1 MMVTVR
7 VRALILRQGPGSGLG
22 ESLDAGERPHGGP
35 GGGVSGEDDEM
46 RQLTALDA
54 QFLSVES
61 ATTAT
66 HVAGVAIL
74 DPSASPSGALTRDA
88 LIALL
93 RERLHLAPPLRMR
106 LADVPFGLD
115 RPYWL
120 DDPDV
125 DLDAH
130 VHETTL
136 PAPGGER
143 ELAAYVAGV
152 HARRLDRGRPL
163 WEAHLIHGLEGGRC
177 ALYTKVHHCAIDG
190 VSGSEILTALLDPS
204 PQPRRVEAPPA
215 PVSPQVPGTLAMLA
229 GAITRSI
236 VQPVETLCSLARAA
250 ADLDAIPVVAA
261 LPDARR
267 LAQAARVIAGDA
279 RPLPATPPL
288 VAPRTPFN
296 GPISAEREVALGS
309 VPLAEIRRVARA
321 FGMGPNDVV
330 MTLCAS
336 ALRRWLLAHDA
347 LPARPLVAA
356 VPVTLRSRR
365 PAGDPSRD
373 AAWVGNRISAM
384 ITPLA
389 TDVASPAERLAAV
402 RSALAAAKRRFAVSH
417 RTWLDDVC
425 AMVPNAF
432 AALATPVVFR
442 LAGVAGAGVNLIV
455 SNVPGPRL
463 PLYLCGAR
471 MIAYHP
477 LSVVTDATGGISITC
492 ASYDG
497 RLDFGV
503 VACPARLPDVWSMI
517 GHLREAMDELLALLD
532 DYPEDSAED
541 PAEDSAVRPGNEQG
555 EMVPA

>member
-1 MMVTVR
+1 
-7 VRALILRQGPGSGLG
+7 
-22 ESLDAGERPHGGP
+22 
-35 GGGVSGEDDEM
+35 M

-74 DPSASPSGALTRDA
+74 DPSASPSGDLTKEAL
-88 LIALL
+88 LALL

-143 ELAAYVAGV
+143 ELAAYVADV

-163 WEAHLIHGLEGGRC
+163 WEAHLVHGLDGGRC
-177 ALYTKVHHCAIDG
+177 ALYIKVHHCAIDG

-215 PVSPQVPGTLAMLA
+215 PASPQPPGLLTMLA
-229 GAITRSI
+229 GAITRTI

-250 ADLDAIPVVAA
+250 ADLDAIPVMAA
-261 LPDARR
+261 LPDAR
-267 LAQAARVIAGDA
+267 LVAQAARALAGDA
-279 RPLPATPPL
+279 RPLPETPPL

-296 GPISAEREVALGS
+296 GPISGKREVALGS
-309 VPLAEIRRVARA
+309 VPLSEVRRVARA

-347 LPARPLVAA
+347 LPDRPLVAA
-356 VPVTLRSRR
+356 VPVALRSQRS
-365 PAGDPSRD
+365 PDVGGASRD
-373 AAWVGNRISAM
+373 IADGRVGNRISAM

-389 TDVASPAERLAAV
+389 TDVASPGERLAAV

-425 AMVPNAF
+425 AMVPSAF
-432 AALATPVVFR
+432 AALATPMVFR
-442 LAGVAGAGVNLIV
+442 LAGVTGAGVNLIV
-455 SNVPGPRL
+455 SNVPGPRV

-471 MIAYHP
+471 MLAYHP

-503 VACPARLPDVWSMI
+503 VACPTRLPDVWSMI

-532 DYPEDSAED
+532 DSPDAPAPHDSTPDDSTPGDSTPGD
-541 PAEDSAVRPGNEQG
+541 PASLEPAPHDPDSHDPDSHDPDSPGEAPPAQPR
-555 EMVPA
+555 EERETMVSA

>member
-1 MMVTVR
+1 
-7 VRALILRQGPGSGLG
+7 
-22 ESLDAGERPHGGP
+22 
-35 GGGVSGEDDEM
+35 M

-74 DPSASPSGALTRDA
+74 DPSTSPSGALTREA
-88 LIALL
+88 LLALL

-152 HARRLDRGRPL
+152 HARRLDRARPL

-204 PQPRRVEAPPA
+204 PQPRRVEAPPVPPA
-215 PVSPQVPGTLAMLA
+215 PASPQVPGLLAMLA

-236 VQPVETLCSLARAA
+236 VQPVEALCSLARTA

-261 LPDARR
+261 LPDAR
-267 LAQAARVIAGDA
+267 LVAQAARRLAGDA
-279 RPLPATPPL
+279 RPLPETPPL

-296 GPISAEREVALGS
+296 GPISGEREVALGS
-309 VPLAEIRRVARA
+309 VPLAEVRRVARA

-347 LPARPLVAA
+347 LPDRPLVAA
-356 VPVTLRSRR
+356 VPVALRSR
-365 PAGDPSRD
+365 PSAGAGGPSPD
-373 AAWVGNRISAM
+373 AADGRVGNRISAM

-389 TDVASPAERLAAV
+389 TDVASPGERLAAV

-471 MIAYHP
+471 MLAYHP

-503 VACPARLPDVWSMI
+503 VACPSRLPDVRSMI

-532 DYPEDSAED
+532 DSPDD
-541 PAEDSAVRPGNEQG
+541 PAPDEPAPHGDAPLAPPREEHEPRQRRAPAISSATASGS
-555 EMVPA
+555 M

>member
-1 MMVTVR
+1 
-7 VRALILRQGPGSGLG
+7 
-22 ESLDAGERPHGGP
+22 
-35 GGGVSGEDDEM
+35 M

-61 ATTAT
+61 ATTAAN
-66 HVAGVAIL
+66 VAGVAVL
-74 DPSASPSGALTRDA
+74 DPSTSPSGTLTRQA
-88 LIALL
+88 LLALL

-130 VHETTL
+130 VHEATL

-163 WEAHLIHGLEGGRC
+163 WEAHLVHGLAGGRC
-177 ALYTKVHHCAIDG
+177 ALYIKVHHCAIDG
-190 VSGSEILTALLDPS
+190 VSGSEILSALLDPS
-204 PQPRRVEAPPA
+204 PLPRRVDVPPA
-215 PVSPQVPGTLAMLA
+215 PAPPVPPSLLTMLA
-229 GAITRSI
+229 GAVARSI

-261 LPDARR
+261 LPDAR
-267 LAQAARVIAGDA
+267 LVAQAARALAGDS
-279 RPLPATPPL
+279 RPLPETRPL

-296 GPISAEREVALGS
+296 GPISGTREVAFGS
-309 VPLAEIRRVARA
+309 VPLAEVRRVARA

-336 ALRRWLLAHDA
+336 ALRRWLIAHDA
-347 LPARPLVAA
+347 LPDRPLVAA
-356 VPVTLRSRR
+356 VPVALRPHS
-365 PAGDPSRD
+365 GGSSGE
-373 AAWVGNRISAM
+373 AAQGRVGNRISAM
-384 ITPLA
+384 VTPLA
-389 TDVASPAERLAAV
+389 TDVACPRERLTAV
-402 RSALAAAKRRFAVSH
+402 RAALAAAKRRFAVSH

-425 AMVPNAF
+425 AMLPNAF

-455 SNVPGPRL
+455 SNVPGPRV

-471 MIAYHP
+471 MLSYHP
-477 LSVVTDATGGISITC
+477 LSVVTDATGGLSVTC

-497 RLDFGV
+497 RLDIGV
-503 VACPARLPDVWSMI
+503 VACPTRLPDVWSVV
-517 GHLREAMDELLALLD
+517 GHLREAMDELLSLLD
-532 DYPEDSAED
+532 DSPHDAAHGEDAA
-541 PAEDSAVRPGNEQG
+541 PVRPRDEREESQ

>member
-1 MMVTVR
+1 
-7 VRALILRQGPGSGLG
+7 
-22 ESLDAGERPHGGP
+22 
-35 GGGVSGEDDEM
+35 M

-61 ATTAT
+61 ATTAA
-66 HVAGVAIL
+66 HVAGVVVL
-74 DPSASPSGALTRDA
+74 DPSTSPSGALTRGA
-88 LIALL
+88 LLALL

-106 LADVPFGLD
+106 LADVPLWLD
-115 RPYWL
+115 RPYWI

-130 VHETTL
+130 VHEATL

-163 WEAHLIHGLEGGRC
+163 WEAHLIHGLAGGRC
-177 ALYTKVHHCAIDG
+177 ALYVKVHHCAIDG
-190 VSGSEILTALLDPS
+190 VSGSEFLTALLDPS
-204 PQPRRVEAPPA
+204 PQPRRVEAPPVPA
-215 PVSPQVPGTLAMLA
+215 PQQAPNLLTMLA

-236 VQPVETLCSLARAA
+236 VQPVEALCSLARTA

-261 LPDARR
+261 LPDAR
-267 LAQAARVIAGDA
+267 LVAQAARALAGDS
-279 RPLPATPPL
+279 RPLPETPPL

-296 GPISAEREVALGS
+296 GPISGRREVAFGS
-309 VPLAEIRRVARA
+309 VPLAEVRKVARA

-336 ALRRWLLAHDA
+336 ALRRWLIAHDA
-347 LPARPLVAA
+347 LPGRPLVAA
-356 VPVTLRSRR
+356 VPVALRHCVRGSARD
-365 PAGDPSRD
+365 AGDGR
-373 AAWVGNRISAM
+373 VGNRISAM

-389 TDVASPAERLAAV
+389 TDVASPRERLAAV

-432 AALATPVVFR
+432 AVLATPVVFR

-455 SNVPGPRL
+455 SNVPGPRR

-471 MIAYHP
+471 MLSYHP

-503 VACPARLPDVWSMI
+503 VACPTRLPDVWSVI
-517 GHLREAMDELLALLD
+517 GHLREAMDELLGLLD
-532 DYPEDSAED
+532 DAHPE
-541 PAEDSAVRPGNEQG
+541 PARARQPPSPRD
-555 EMVPA
+555 

>member
-1 MMVTVR
+1 
-7 VRALILRQGPGSGLG
+7 
-22 ESLDAGERPHGGP
+22 
-35 GGGVSGEDDEM
+35 M

-74 DPSASPSGALTRDA
+74 DPSASPSGALTREA
-88 LIALL
+88 LLALL

-143 ELAAYVAGV
+143 ELAAYVADV

-163 WEAHLIHGLEGGRC
+163 WEAHLVHGLDGGRC
-177 ALYTKVHHCAIDG
+177 ALYIKVHHCAIDG

-204 PQPRRVEAPPA
+204 PQPRRVEVPPA
-215 PVSPQVPGTLAMLA
+215 PASPQPPGLLAMLA

-261 LPDARR
+261 LPDAR
-267 LAQAARVIAGDA
+267 LVAQAARALAGDA
-279 RPLPATPPL
+279 RPLPETPPL

-296 GPISAEREVALGS
+296 GPISGQREIALGS
-309 VPLAEIRRVARA
+309 VPLSEVRRVARA

-347 LPARPLVAA
+347 LPDRPLVAA
-356 VPVTLRSRR
+356 VPVALRSQRS
-365 PAGDPSRD
+365 PDVGGTSRD
-373 AAWVGNRISAM
+373 IVDGRVGNRISAM

-389 TDVASPAERLAAV
+389 TDVASPGSAWPPSARRWPSRSGASPSPTAPGWTTCARWCRVPSRRWPRRWCSASRGSRARASTSSCRTCRAPACRCTCAAPGCSPTT
-402 RSALAAAKRRFAVSH
+402 RCLWSPTPPGGSASPARR
-417 RTWLDDVC
+417 T
-425 AMVPNAF
+425 
-432 AALATPVVFR
+432 
-442 LAGVAGAGVNLIV
+442 
-455 SNVPGPRL
+455 
-463 PLYLCGAR
+463 
-471 MIAYHP
+471 
-477 LSVVTDATGGISITC
+477 TGGWTS
-492 ASYDG
+492 ASS
-497 RLDFGV
+497 
-503 VACPARLPDVWSMI
+503 PAR
-517 GHLREAMDELLALLD
+517 
-532 DYPEDSAED
+532 
-541 PAEDSAVRPGNEQG
+541 PGCPTSG
-555 EMVPA
+555 A

>member
-1 MMVTVR
+1 
-7 VRALILRQGPGSGLG
+7 
-22 ESLDAGERPHGGP
+22 
-35 GGGVSGEDDEM
+35 M

-61 ATTAT
+61 ATTAA

-74 DPSASPSGALTRDA
+74 DPSTSPSGSLTREA
-88 LIALL
+88 LLALL
-93 RERLHLAPPLRMR
+93 RERLHLTPPLRMR

-115 RPYWL
+115 RPYWIE
-120 DDPDV
+120 DPHV

-130 VHETTL
+130 VHEATL

-163 WEAHLIHGLEGGRC
+163 WEAHLIHGLAGGRC

-190 VSGSEILTALLDPS
+190 VSGSEILAALLDPS
-204 PQPRRVEAPPA
+204 PQPRQVEAPPA
-215 PVSPQVPGTLAMLA
+215 PAPAPPGAPGLLTMLA
-229 GAITRSI
+229 GAVARSI

-250 ADLDAIPVVAA
+250 TDLDAIPVVAA
-261 LPDARR
+261 LPDAR
-267 LAQAARVIAGDA
+267 LVAQAARALAGDA
-279 RPLPATPPL
+279 RPLPETPPL

-296 GPISAEREVALGS
+296 GPISGQRAVAFGS
-309 VPLAEIRRVARA
+309 VPLAEVRKVARA

-336 ALRRWLLAHDA
+336 ALRRWLVAHDA
-347 LPARPLVAA
+347 LPDRPLVAA
-356 VPVTLRSRR
+356 VPVALRSHSSG
-365 PAGDPSRD
+365 AGASSRD
-373 AAWVGNRISAM
+373 SGDGRVGNRISAM

-389 TDVASPAERLAAV
+389 TDVACPRDRLATV

-455 SNVPGPRL
+455 SNVPGPRR

-471 MIAYHP
+471 MLSYHP

-492 ASYDG
+492 ASYDD

-503 VACPARLPDVWSMI
+503 VACPTRLPDVWTMI
-517 GHLREAMDELLALLD
+517 GYLREAMDELTALLD
-532 DYPEDSAED
+532 GPSRDQAPDDASPRDGLGHD
-541 PAEDSAVRPGNEQG
+541 PAPAVRQTTQEEQRERENG
-555 EMVPA
+555 KREDMVPA

>member
-1 MMVTVR
+1 
-7 VRALILRQGPGSGLG
+7 
-22 ESLDAGERPHGGP
+22 
-35 GGGVSGEDDEM
+35 M

-61 ATTAT
+61 ATTAA

-74 DPSASPSGALTRDA
+74 DPSTSPSGALTREA
-88 LIALL
+88 LLALL

-152 HARRLDRGRPL
+152 HARRLDRARPL
-163 WEAHLIHGLEGGRC
+163 WEAHLVHGLEGGRC
-177 ALYTKVHHCAIDG
+177 ALYIKVHHCAIDG

-215 PVSPQVPGTLAMLA
+215 PPASASPQVPGLLAMLA

-236 VQPVETLCSLARAA
+236 VQPVEALCSLARTA

-261 LPDARR
+261 LPDAR
-267 LAQAARVIAGDA
+267 LVAQAARALAGDA
-279 RPLPATPPL
+279 RPLPETPPL

-296 GPISAEREVALGS
+296 GPISGEREVALGS
-309 VPLAEIRRVARA
+309 VPLAEVRRVARA

-347 LPARPLVAA
+347 LPDRPLVAA
-356 VPVTLRSRR
+356 VPVALRPR
-365 PAGDPSRD
+365 PTAGAGGPSPD
-373 AAWVGNRISAM
+373 AADGRVGNRISAM

-389 TDVASPAERLAAV
+389 TDVASPGERLAAV

-471 MIAYHP
+471 MLAYHP

-503 VACPARLPDVWSMI
+503 VACPSRLPDVRSMI

-532 DYPEDSAED
+532 DSPAD
-541 PAEDSAVRPGNEQG
+541 PAPHGDVPLAPAPEEHEPRQCRAPAISSATASGS
-555 EMVPA
+555 M

>member
-1 MMVTVR
+1 
-7 VRALILRQGPGSGLG
+7 
-22 ESLDAGERPHGGP
+22 
-35 GGGVSGEDDEM
+35 M

-61 ATTAT
+61 ATTAA

-74 DPSASPSGALTRDA
+74 DPSTSPSGALNREA
-88 LIALL
+88 LLALL

-125 DLDAH
+125 DLGAH
-130 VHETTL
+130 VHEATL

-215 PVSPQVPGTLAMLA
+215 PAPSQPPGLLAMLA

-250 ADLDAIPVVAA
+250 ADLDTIPVVAA
-261 LPDARR
+261 LPDAR
-267 LAQAARVIAGDA
+267 LVAQAARALAGDA
-279 RPLPATPPL
+279 RPLPETPPL

-296 GPISAEREVALGS
+296 GPISGEREVALGS
-309 VPLAEIRRVARA
+309 VPLAEVRRVARA

-347 LPARPLVAA
+347 LPDRPLVAA
-356 VPVTLRSRR
+356 VPVALRS
-365 PAGDPSRD
+365 AGAGGSSRD
-373 AAWVGNRISAM
+373 AAGGRVGNRISAM

-389 TDVASPAERLAAV
+389 TDVASPRERLSAV
-402 RSALAAAKRRFAVSH
+402 RSALATAKRRFAVSH

-471 MIAYHP
+471 MLAYHP

-503 VACPARLPDVWSMI
+503 VACPARLPDVQSMI
-517 GHLREAMDELLALLD
+517 GHLREAMDELLALLG
-532 DYPEDSAED
+532 DSPDA
-541 PAEDSAVRPGNEQG
+541 PAPHGDAPLVRPQEEQAEREEREERAERQ

>member
-1 MMVTVR
+1 
-7 VRALILRQGPGSGLG
+7 
-22 ESLDAGERPHGGP
+22 
-35 GGGVSGEDDEM
+35 M

-61 ATTAT
+61 ATTAA
-66 HVAGVAIL
+66 HVAGVAVL
-74 DPSASPSGALTRDA
+74 DPSTSPSGALTRDV
-88 LIALL
+88 LLALL

-115 RPYWL
+115 RPYWV

-125 DLDAH
+125 DLGAH
-130 VHETTL
+130 VHEATL

-152 HARRLDRGRPL
+152 HARRLDRSRPL
-163 WEAHLIHGLEGGRC
+163 WEAHLIHGLADGRC
-177 ALYTKVHHCAIDG
+177 ALYIKVHHCAIDG

-204 PQPRRVEAPPA
+204 PLRRVVEAPPSAA
-215 PVSPQVPGTLAMLA
+215 PQQQPGLLTMLA

-250 ADLDAIPVVAA
+250 ADLDTIPVVSG
-261 LPDARR
+261 LPDAR
-267 LAQAARVIAGDA
+267 LVAQAARALAGDS
-279 RPLPATPPL
+279 RPLPETPPL

-296 GPISAEREVALGS
+296 GPISGERAVAFGS
-309 VPLAEIRRVARA
+309 VPLAEVRRVARA

-336 ALRRWLLAHDA
+336 ALRRWLVAHDA
-347 LPARPLVAA
+347 LPDRPLVAA
-356 VPVTLRSRR
+356 VPVALRSR
-365 PAGDPSRD
+365 PA
-373 AAWVGNRISAM
+373 AAGAASPDGRVGNRISAM

-389 TDVASPAERLAAV
+389 TDVACPRERLAAV

-417 RTWLDDVC
+417 RSWLDDVC

-432 AALATPVVFR
+432 SVLATPVVFR

-455 SNVPGPRL
+455 SNVPGPRT

-471 MIAYHP
+471 MLSYHP

-497 RLDFGV
+497 RLDFGIL
-503 VACPARLPDVWSMI
+503 ACPSLMPDVWSLI
-517 GHLREAMDELLALLD
+517 GHLREAMDELTALLD
-532 DYPEDSAED
+532 GPSRDQAPDDSSPRDGLGHD
-541 PAEDSAVRPGNEQG
+541 PAPAVRQTTQEEQRERENEKR
-555 EMVPA
+555 EDMVPA

>member
-1 MMVTVR
+1 
-7 VRALILRQGPGSGLG
+7 
-22 ESLDAGERPHGGP
+22 
-35 GGGVSGEDDEM
+35 M

-74 DPSASPSGALTRDA
+74 DPSTSPSGALTREA
-88 LIALL
+88 LLALL

-152 HARRLDRGRPL
+152 HARRLDRARPL
-163 WEAHLIHGLEGGRC
+163 WEAHLVHGLEGGRC
-177 ALYTKVHHCAIDG
+177 ALYIKVHHCAIDG

-215 PVSPQVPGTLAMLA
+215 PPAPASPQVPGLLAMLA

-236 VQPVETLCSLARAA
+236 VQPVEALCSLARTA

-261 LPDARR
+261 LPDAR
-267 LAQAARVIAGDA
+267 LVAQAARALAGDA

-288 VAPRTPFN
+288 AAPRTPFN
-296 GPISAEREVALGS
+296 GPISGEREVALGS
-309 VPLAEIRRVARA
+309 VPLAEVRRVARA

-347 LPARPLVAA
+347 LPDRPLVAA
-356 VPVTLRSRR
+356 VPVALRSR
-365 PAGDPSRD
+365 PSAGAGGPSPD
-373 AAWVGNRISAM
+373 AADGRVGNRISAM

-389 TDVASPAERLAAV
+389 TDVASPGERLAAV

-425 AMVPNAF
+425 AMVPSAF

-471 MIAYHP
+471 MLAYHP

-503 VACPARLPDVWSMI
+503 VACPSRLPDVRSMI

-532 DYPEDSAED
+532 DSPDAPAPDD
-541 PAEDSAVRPGNEQG
+541 PAPHGDAPLAPPREEHKPRQRRAPAISSATASGS
-555 EMVPA
+555 M

>member
-1 MMVTVR
+1 
-7 VRALILRQGPGSGLG
+7 
-22 ESLDAGERPHGGP
+22 
-35 GGGVSGEDDEM
+35 M

-74 DPSASPSGALTRDA
+74 DPSTSPSGALTREA
-88 LIALL
+88 LLALL

-152 HARRLDRGRPL
+152 HARRLDRARPL
-163 WEAHLIHGLEGGRC
+163 WEAHLVHGLEGGRC
-177 ALYTKVHHCAIDG
+177 ALYIKVHHCAIDG

-215 PVSPQVPGTLAMLA
+215 PPAPASPQVPGLLAMLA

-236 VQPVETLCSLARAA
+236 VQPVEALCSLARTA
-250 ADLDAIPVVAA
+250 ADLDVIPVVAA
-261 LPDARR
+261 LPDAR
-267 LAQAARVIAGDA
+267 LVAQAARALAGDA
-279 RPLPATPPL
+279 RPLPETPPL

-296 GPISAEREVALGS
+296 GPISGEREVAFGS
-309 VPLAEIRRVARA
+309 VPLAEVRRVARA

-347 LPARPLVAA
+347 LPDRPLVAA
-356 VPVTLRSRR
+356 VPVALRSR
-365 PAGDPSRD
+365 PSAGAGGPSPD
-373 AAWVGNRISAM
+373 AADGRVGNRISAM

-389 TDVASPAERLAAV
+389 TDVASPGERLAAV

-425 AMVPNAF
+425 AMVPSAF

-471 MIAYHP
+471 MLAYHP

-503 VACPARLPDVWSMI
+503 VACPSRLPDVRSMI
-517 GHLREAMDELLALLD
+517 GHLREAMDELLVLLD
-532 DYPEDSAED
+532 DSPDAPAPDEPAPHGDAPLAPPREEHEPRQRRAPAISSAT
-541 PAEDSAVRPGNEQG
+541 ASGS
-555 EMVPA
+555 M

>member
-1 MMVTVR
+1 
-7 VRALILRQGPGSGLG
+7 
-22 ESLDAGERPHGGP
+22 
-35 GGGVSGEDDEM
+35 M

-66 HVAGVAIL
+66 HVAGIAIL
-74 DPSASPSGALTRDA
+74 DPSTSPSGALTREA
-88 LIALL
+88 LLALL

-143 ELAAYVAGV
+143 ELAAYVASV
-152 HARRLDRGRPL
+152 HARRLDRRRPL

-204 PQPRRVEAPPA
+204 PQPRLVEAPPPSA
-215 PVSPQVPGTLAMLA
+215 SQQVPGTLAMLA
-229 GAITRSI
+229 GALTRSI

-296 GPISAEREVALGS
+296 GPISGEREVALCS
-309 VPLAEIRRVARA
+309 VPLAEVRRVSRA

-336 ALRRWLLAHDA
+336 ALRSWLLAHDA
-347 LPARPLVAA
+347 LPDRPLVAA
-356 VPVTLRSRR
+356 VPVALRSRR
-365 PAGDPSRD
+365 PAGAGERSRD

-389 TDVASPAERLAAV
+389 TDVASPEERLAAV
-402 RSALAAAKRRFAVSH
+402 RSALAAAKRRFALSH

-432 AALATPVVFR
+432 AALAAPVVFR

-471 MIAYHP
+471 MLAYHP

-492 ASYDG
+492 ASYDE

-503 VACPARLPDVWSMI
+503 VACPARLPDVRSMI

-532 DYPEDSAED
+532 DSPGD
-541 PAEDSAVRPGNEQG
+541 PAVRPPDDR
-555 EMVPA
+555 EMLPA

>member
-1 MMVTVR
+1 
-7 VRALILRQGPGSGLG
+7 
-22 ESLDAGERPHGGP
+22 
-35 GGGVSGEDDEM
+35 M

-74 DPSASPSGALTRDA
+74 DPSTSSSGALTREA
-88 LIALL
+88 LLALL

-152 HARRLDRGRPL
+152 HARRLDRARPL

-215 PVSPQVPGTLAMLA
+215 APAPASPQVPGLLAMLA

-236 VQPVETLCSLARAA
+236 VQPVEALCSLARTA

-261 LPDARR
+261 LPDAR
-267 LAQAARVIAGDA
+267 LVAQAARALAGDA
-279 RPLPATPPL
+279 RPLPETPPL

-296 GPISAEREVALGS
+296 GPISGEREVALGS
-309 VPLAEIRRVARA
+309 VPLAEVRRVARA

-347 LPARPLVAA
+347 LPDRPLVAA
-356 VPVTLRSRR
+356 VPVALRSR
-365 PAGDPSRD
+365 PSAGAGGPSPD
-373 AAWVGNRISAM
+373 AADGRVGNRISAM

-389 TDVASPAERLAAV
+389 TDVASPGERLAAV

-425 AMVPNAF
+425 AMVPSAF

-471 MIAYHP
+471 MLAYHP

-503 VACPARLPDVWSMI
+503 VACPSRLPDVRSMI

-532 DYPEDSAED
+532 DSPDTPAPDD
-541 PAEDSAVRPGNEQG
+541 PAPHGDAPLTPPREEHEPRQRRAPAISSATASGS
-555 EMVPA
+555 M

>member
-1 MMVTVR
+1 
-7 VRALILRQGPGSGLG
+7 
-22 ESLDAGERPHGGP
+22 
-35 GGGVSGEDDEM
+35 M

-61 ATTAT
+61 ATTAA

-74 DPSASPSGALTRDA
+74 DPSTSPSGALTREA
-88 LIALL
+88 LLALL

-143 ELAAYVAGV
+143 ELAAYVAAV
-152 HARRLDRGRPL
+152 HARRLDRERPL
-163 WEAHLIHGLEGGRC
+163 WEAHLIHGLEGDRC

-215 PVSPQVPGTLAMLA
+215 PASPQPPGLLTMLA
-229 GAITRSI
+229 GAIARSI

-267 LAQAARVIAGDA
+267 VARAARALAGDS
-279 RPLPATPPL
+279 RPLPETPPL

-296 GPISAEREVALGS
+296 GPISGEREVALGS
-309 VPLAEIRRVARA
+309 VPLAEVRRVARA

-347 LPARPLVAA
+347 LPDRPLVAA
-356 VPVTLRSRR
+356 VPVALRS
-365 PAGDPSRD
+365 AGAGGSSRD
-373 AAWVGNRISAM
+373 AADERVGNRISAM

-389 TDVASPAERLAAV
+389 TDVASPRERLAAV
-402 RSALAAAKRRFAVSH
+402 RSTLAAAKRRFAVSH

-471 MIAYHP
+471 MLAYHP

-503 VACPARLPDVWSMI
+503 VACPTRLPDVWSMI

-532 DYPEDSAED
+532 DSPDD
-541 PAEDSAVRPGNEQG
+541 PAPHDPASQGDAAPVRPLEERQERQERE